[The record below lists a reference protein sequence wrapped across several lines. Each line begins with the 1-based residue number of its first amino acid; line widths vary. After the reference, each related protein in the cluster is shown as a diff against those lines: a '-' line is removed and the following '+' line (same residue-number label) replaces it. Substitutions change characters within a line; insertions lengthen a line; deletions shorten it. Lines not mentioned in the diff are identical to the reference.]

1 MIYESVIKN
10 SMVVAANGTVNSD
23 IGITN
28 GKIAAIDSNLDGKHV
43 VNAEGL
49 VALPGGIDSHVHIS
63 QPSGQ
68 VLRWL
73 MILKQVLDL
82 LLVGVTQRSFRF
94 VFLNKVKL
102 FAKPWQLTAKKL
114 KVNA

>member
-1 MIYESVIKN
+1 MYYESVIKN

-63 QPSGQ
+63 QPSGPGVEMADDFETGTRSAACGGNTTILPFCLPEQ
-68 VLRWL
+68 GQTLR
-73 MILKQVLDL
+73 
-82 LLVGVTQRSFRF
+82 
-94 VFLNKVKL
+94 
-102 FAKPWQLTAKKL
+102 
-114 KVNA
+114 

>member
-1 MIYESVIKN
+1 
-10 SMVVAANGTVNSD
+10 MVVAANGIVNSD

-63 QPSGQ
+63 QPSGP
-68 VLRWL
+68 
-73 MILKQVLDL
+73 
-82 LLVGVTQRSFRF
+82 GVPQKS
-94 VFLNKVKL
+94 
-102 FAKPWQLTAKKL
+102 
-114 KVNA
+114 